1 MGSFSFRQGAI
12 GHGEKLFKLEHSD
25 YRVNVSDSFVLTSS
39 EEGGSACSQ
48 TSIIHH
54 WEQPEDLRK
63 PFSQGWPFPPTSSDF
78 DSGKAETLGIRQAT
92 LSGAAAARLPASTEV
107 REGECLVAYRFVTRC
122 ANCAKQFGILWAM
135 DSTRRVDPKTVA
147 RITCPLCGK
156 RFYQDAKDLLPIES
170 QQNLFV
176 GRPVRSVEVDYDC
189 PGCGRCGILISLLHT
204 DLSWSE
210 LSKEHVQTAVCD
222 NGLCPKRGLLQKLKP
237 SRVVLGSLNPA

>member
-1 MGSFSFRQGAI
+1 MVAASKTNRQSRHRSRCRSISRSTPGESFLSTYQHIKCTASRQPIYVLSGVGSFSFRQGAI

-135 DSTRRVDPKTVA
+135 DSTRRVDP
-147 RITCPLCGK
+147 
-156 RFYQDAKDLLPIES
+156 
-170 QQNLFV
+170 
-176 GRPVRSVEVDYDC
+176 
-189 PGCGRCGILISLLHT
+189 
-204 DLSWSE
+204 
-210 LSKEHVQTAVCD
+210 
-222 NGLCPKRGLLQKLKP
+222 
-237 SRVVLGSLNPA
+237 